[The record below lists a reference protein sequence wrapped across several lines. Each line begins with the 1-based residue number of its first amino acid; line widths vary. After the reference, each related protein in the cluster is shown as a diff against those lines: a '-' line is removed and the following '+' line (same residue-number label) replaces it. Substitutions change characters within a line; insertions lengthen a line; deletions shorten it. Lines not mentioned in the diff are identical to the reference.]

1 MAGEE
6 EDIVKTETAKLKAKI
21 EELQKAVSENEAAAK
36 AAQTDSERISAL
48 LRAYEFSTLVEM
60 P

>member
-1 MAGEE
+1 MAGEEE

-36 AAQTDSERISAL
+36 AAHTPAGPAPITATSYRG
-48 LRAYEFSTLVEM
+48 M
-60 P
+60 C